1 MKAIIKIKVAKDLN
15 VPTVITKGDWIDL
28 RSNENVTFTKEDVNN
43 NTIKY
48 ISLGVAIELPL
59 GYEAVLAPRS
69 STPKNYNITVPNSF
83 GVIDNS
89 YCGDNDIWKFP
100 ALAFKETTIHKN
112 DRIAQFRIQLSQK
125 ATIWQKIKWLFT
137 SGVTIQI
144 VPSLS
149 NNNRGGF
156 GTTGKK

>member
-1 MKAIIKIKVAKDLN
+1 MKATIKIKVARDLN
-15 VPTVITKGDWIDL
+15 IPTVIAKGDWIDL
-28 RSNENVTFTKEDVNN
+28 RSDEDVTFNALEVGNV
-43 NTIKY
+43 IKY
-48 ISLGVAIELPL
+48 ISLGVAIELPE
-59 GYEAVLAPRS
+59 GYEAVIAPRS
-69 STPKNYNITVPNSF
+69 STPKNYGIIMSNSI

-100 ALAFKETTIHKN
+100 ALAYKETTIHKN

-137 SGVTIQI
+137 SGVKIQI
-144 VPSLS
+144 VQSLS

-156 GTTGKK
+156 GSTGKV